1 MKNFLLKTMFFT
13 LFVSS
18 LTIVNAQTTNQKS
31 ELKPVT
37 TPLKKE
43 SPRFTAVERPIGS
56 PNKVTFTKV
65 PNSKTGIRGTEIVG
79 EGQYLNFD
87 KQIRL
92 RSVSGEIPIGFP
104 KHIKGQSKSDYI
116 LVMKHWV
123 ENNPDKVKPI
133 SYYLDYDITI
143 KSMSVTGQI
152 PEGFPKYVNGQN
164 RQQYLKIMMNWAKN
178 NNDKIKPEYWSTVNK
193 NK

>member
-1 MKNFLLKTMFFT
+1 MKNSLLKTT
-13 LFVSS
+13 LIAFFVST
-18 LTIVNAQTTNQKS
+18 LTITNAQNANQKT

-43 SPRFTAVERPIGS
+43 SPRLTAVERPIGS

-79 EGQYLNFD
+79 EGQYLSFD

-104 KHIKGQSKSDYI
+104 KHIKGQSKADYI
-116 LVMKHWV
+116 LVMKHWA
-123 ENNPDKVKPI
+123 ENNPDKIKPI
-133 SYYLDYDITI
+133 SYYLDYDVTI
-143 KSMSVTGQI
+143 KAMSVTDQI
-152 PEGFPKYVNGQN
+152 PEDFPKYIKGQN
-164 RQQYLKIMMNWAKN
+164 RKQYIQIMKDWAQQNIHLFKS
-178 NNDKIKPEYWSTVNK
+178 EYWSTINK
-193 NK
+193 

>member
-1 MKNFLLKTMFFT
+1 MKNSLLKTT
-13 LFVSS
+13 LVAFFVST
-18 LTIVNAQTTNQKS
+18 LTIVNAQTTNQKA

-43 SPRFTAVERPIGS
+43 SPRLTAVERPIGS

-79 EGQYLNFD
+79 EGQYLSFD

-104 KHIKGQSKSDYI
+104 KHIKGQSKADYI

-123 ENNPDKVKPI
+123 ANNPDKVKPI
-133 SYYLDYDITI
+133 SSYLDYDVTI

-152 PEGFPKYVNGQN
+152 PEGFPKYLKGQSRKGYIQIMKNWTKQNVN
-164 RQQYLKIMMNWAKN
+164 LFKS
-178 NNDKIKPEYWSTVNK
+178 EYWSTINK
-193 NK
+193 

>member
-1 MKNFLLKTMFFT
+1 MKKFLLQTTLLAIFVSTFT
-13 LFVSS
+13 L
-18 LTIVNAQTTNQKS
+18 VNAQTTSQKA

-56 PNKVTFTKV
+56 SNKVTFTKV

-92 RSVSGEIPIGFP
+92 RSVSGEIPVGFP
-104 KHIKGQSKSDYI
+104 KHIKGQSKKEYVE
-116 LVMKHWV
+116 VMKEWAK
-123 ENNPDKVKPI
+123 NNPEKIKPV
-133 SYYLDYDITI
+133 SDYLDYDIII
-143 KSMSVTGQI
+143 KSMVISNDI
-152 PEGFPKYVNGQN
+152 PEGFPKYQKGQT
-164 RQQYLKIMMNWAKN
+164 RKVYIQIMKDWAKQN
-178 NNDKIKPEYWSTVNK
+178 INLFKSEYWTTINK
-193 NK
+193 

>member
-1 MKNFLLKTMFFT
+1 MKNSLLKTT
-13 LFVSS
+13 LVAFFVST
-18 LTIVNAQTTNQKS
+18 LTIVNAQTTNQKA

-43 SPRFTAVERPIGS
+43 SPRLTAVERPINS
-56 PNKVTFTKV
+56 NNKVTFTKV
-65 PNSKTGIRGTEIVG
+65 PSNTSGIRGTEIIG

-104 KHIKGQSKSDYI
+104 KHIKGQSKAEYKV
-116 LVMKHWV
+116 VMKHWV
-123 ENNPDKVKPI
+123 ANNPDKVKPI
-133 SYYLDYDITI
+133 SSYLDYDVTI

-164 RQQYLKIMMNWAKN
+164 RQQYLKIMKNWAKN